1 MTLKFRDAPVK
12 LVMEALARSAGIN
25 FILDREIRSDLRAS
39 IYVRNVRVEDALD
52 LIIQNHQLEKKVL
65 TPNTILVYPSTPQ
78 KLREHQ
84 ELVMRSFQLGN
95 ADPKQTLSLLRTML
109 KTKDLFVDERT
120 NLLVMRDTPEAI
132 RAAEKL
138 IAAQDKADPEVEL
151 ELEILE
157 VSRSKIREL
166 GVTYPTTFTG
176 PTGKLGDIA
185 KLSRGTI
192 GVDTGFGLK
201 LLRTDGDT
209 RTLANPR
216 VRVRNREKARIH
228 VGDRVPVIS
237 STIVGT
243 TAGAAGAAPITT
255 EQIQYLDVGIKIEV
269 EPTIHADESV
279 AVRVN
284 LDVSSLGAQI
294 RTNAGTTAYEVGT
307 RNATT
312 VLRLRDG
319 ETQALMGLIRD
330 DDVQA
335 GSGLPFVSEAPVL
348 DHVLRQPAHRTTQP
362 RAGAADHA
370 ATGARTRA
378 HGCDRGRVLVGHRG
392 GCAHTFAL
400 RPTAAGQT
408 GGPQRRC
415 VGDDQRHPGGTSIDE
430 RRGRADSGD
439 LAAAGAVV
447 ECAAFDQGER
457 RVRRDADGE
466 QRNAAA
472 RRFAAIALRR
482 GLARDSE
489 RG

>member
-1 MTLKFRDAPVK
+1 
-12 LVMEALARSAGIN
+12 MEALARSAGIN

-109 KTKDLFVDERT
+109 KTKDLFVE
-120 NLLVMRDTPEAI
+120 LAHQPAGQLAYMPEAI

-209 RTLANPR
+209 RTSANSSR

-243 TAGAAGAAPITT
+243 MAGAAGAAPITT
-255 EQIQYLDVGIKIEV
+255 NRSSTWTSASRSRSS
-269 EPTIHADESV
+269 PTIHADGVGGRAREPRRVV
-279 AVRVN
+279 AGRADQN
-284 LDVSSLGAQI
+284 ERRHDGLRSRHRQRDHSAASARRRDAGADGPDP
-294 RTNAGTTAYEVGT
+294 RRRRAGRIGTA
-307 RNATT
+307 
-312 VLRLRDG
+312 L
-319 ETQALMGLIRD
+319 
-330 DDVQA
+330 
-335 GSGLPFVSEAPVL
+335 VSEAPVL
-348 DHVLRQPAHRTTQP
+348 DHVLGQPAHRTTQP